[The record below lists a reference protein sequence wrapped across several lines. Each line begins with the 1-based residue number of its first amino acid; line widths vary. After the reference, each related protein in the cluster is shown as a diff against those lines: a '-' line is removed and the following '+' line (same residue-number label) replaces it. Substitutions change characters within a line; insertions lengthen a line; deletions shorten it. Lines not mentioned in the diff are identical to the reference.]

1 MQNSLQASRSL
12 YVGHVAAFCKA
23 KPTKKTHSLKET
35 KHPCRKCIFSW
46 VVCYSMSRHNVKI
59 IEENTFLTIGM
70 HYVLNCFVWNAAWP
84 SHNHTHSCM
93 IGAKPCNIRPF
104 ATPPHMRYPLS
115 RKKTSIKI
123 IKCYRENNH
132 RLPIID
138 YIAICIAI
146 PWIHCC
152 HVKCSRVH
160 LARSLQCPL
169 RWGSDPGANATE
181 KRAVGCHICL
191 CACEIVY
198 MMFFII

>member
-1 MQNSLQASRSL
+1 MHTYVACMHTCIHAYIHPYIHTFLTYMHAYIHIYIHTHICTLYGNVCNSTMQNSLQASRSL

-115 RKKTSIKI
+115 RKKQ
-123 IKCYRENNH
+123 
-132 RLPIID
+132 
-138 YIAICIAI
+138 A
-146 PWIHCC
+146 
-152 HVKCSRVH
+152 
-160 LARSLQCPL
+160 
-169 RWGSDPGANATE
+169 
-181 KRAVGCHICL
+181 
-191 CACEIVY
+191 
-198 MMFFII
+198 